1 MIKKLYLL
9 LIPFLVCSAILN
21 ADEDASAVPEQKDVP
36 ASESVKP
43 AEETASVPAPEKS
56 AELSEAEIVEMV
68 GYWTAQ
74 GGGVPMMQLDD
85 SGLTALVTGLV
96 EGLTGKKKLN
106 DFSEESVMEAI
117 NELNKRLKA
126 IDELNKKL
134 KATDEENEEDG
145 EDEENEEIPE
155 VSEDTL
161 QKIGYVIFMR
171 SGLMQ
176 LEFAGEEVDLI
187 KKGFIAAANKTSPS
201 SEPQAKLPIV
211 QEYIKK
217 RFEAIQAK
225 AALKAEKMAAKRIAA
240 GNAFFEELAEDADVQ
255 KSESGLHYK
264 VLEPGADEKPTMKD
278 SVLVHYKGT
287 LIDGTKFDSSYD
299 RGKPAE
305 FPLDGVVK
313 GFGEGLTKIGAGGKI
328 ILYIPSELGYGN
340 SPRPGGPIKPGDT
353 LIFECELIEV
363 NPE

>member
-1 MIKKLYLL
+1 MIKKFYLL
-9 LIPFLVCSAILN
+9 LIPVLICSAALK
-21 ADEDASAVPEQKDVP
+21 ADGDTKTVAEEEDLP
-36 ASESVKP
+36 ASEESAAAESLEP
-43 AEETASVPAPEKS
+43 AEEAASGPAPEQS
-56 AELSEAEIVEMV
+56 VEISEAEIVEMV

-74 GGGVPMMQLDD
+74 GGGVPMMKLDD
-85 SGLTALVTGLV
+85 SEVEALLTGLIG
-96 EGLTGKKKLN
+96 GLTGDKKLE

-117 NELNKRLKA
+117 NELNTRLEA
-126 IDELNKKL
+126 IDGGAEK
-134 KATDEENEEDG
+134 
-145 EDEENEEIPE
+145 IPA
-155 VSEDTL
+155 VSKDTL
-161 QKIGYVIFMR
+161 QKIGFVIFMR

-176 LEFAGEEVDLI
+176 LEFAAEDVDFI
-187 KKGFIAAANKTSPS
+187 KKGFIAGANMT
-201 SEPQAKLPIV
+201 EPDPELQEKLPIV
-211 QEYIKK
+211 QEYIKN
-217 RFEAIQAK
+217 RFETIKAK
-225 AALKAEKMAAKRIAA
+225 AALESEKKAAERIAA
-240 GNAFFEELAEDADVQ
+240 GKAFFEELAKDADVQ
-255 KSESGLHYK
+255 KSDSGLHYK
-264 VLEPGADEKPTMKD
+264 ILRPGADEKPTMKD

-299 RGKPAE
+299 HGNPVE